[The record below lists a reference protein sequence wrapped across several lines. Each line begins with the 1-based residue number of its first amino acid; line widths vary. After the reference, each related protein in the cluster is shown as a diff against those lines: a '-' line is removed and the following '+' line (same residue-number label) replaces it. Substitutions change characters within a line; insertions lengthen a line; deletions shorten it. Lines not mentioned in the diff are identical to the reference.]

1 LAQDLIS
8 PANEWGRFFTRTL
21 GELIMKTVK
30 WLGCVVALAA
40 VLNGGRADAAG
51 LLVADG
57 GLGGVLEIKE
67 QTVRVTINNGV
78 AVTDVEQVF
87 LNTENRV
94 VEALY
99 TFPVPKNASVANFS
113 MWIAGKEMIGEVVEK
128 ERARQIYE
136 SYKQVRRDPG
146 LLEQVDYKTFEMRIF
161 PIPAGAEQRV
171 KVTYYQELD
180 FDHDWAT
187 YVYPLATV
195 TRTGIDQRTTGKF
208 ALTLDVKSEA
218 PIVQIESPSHRDDF
232 VMVNHAPQYAQA
244 SLETDGGDLSRDL
257 VIAYK
262 IARPR
267 TGLDLIASKRSSE
280 DGFFQLTLTAGEEL
294 AELNQG
300 MDYVFILDV
309 SGSMAN
315 DGKLGLSRGSVFA
328 FIESL
333 GPEDRFEV
341 ITFNMAAN
349 PLFKDL
355 RQVGEESKSEALTFL
370 ERQRAAGGTVLRPA
384 LSTAYRYQDSDRTLN
399 VVVLSDGM
407 TEQNEQRELLQL
419 IQERPSGS
427 RVFCI
432 GVGNEVNRPLL
443 SQLAEGAGG
452 LAAFVSQGD
461 DFQRQAEAFRRKLMR
476 PAMRNIRLDFAGAA
490 VYDVEPQT
498 LPDLFHGSPLRVY
511 GRYKK
516 AGPVA
521 VTLAA
526 DVQGAPIK
534 QTVELK
540 LPEND
545 ANNPEI
551 ERMWASGRVERLL
564 AEERAAGAEKHK
576 NEIVQLCEGFSIV
589 SPYASFLVL
598 ENDAEYQRWKI
609 DRRNALRIEADRAAQ
624 ELVRKELARLRDQA
638 VANLGPQPAAE
649 ATSAATRLPANTTST
664 GPAPGVA
671 PSPTELAASPGSGN
685 NRDLQLPSFNGGGGG
700 GAVDPLTGALA
711 IALAGAA
718 AAAARRR
725 KA

>member
-1 LAQDLIS
+1 
-8 PANEWGRFFTRTL
+8 
-21 GELIMKTVK
+21 MKAVK
-30 WLGCVVALAA
+30 WLGCAVALAA
-40 VLNGGRADAAG
+40 AVLCGGEARAAG

-57 GLGGVLEIKE
+57 GFGGVLEIKE

-99 TFPVPKNASVANFS
+99 TFPVPKSASVANFS
-113 MWIAGKEMIGEVVEK
+113 MWIGGQEMIGEVIEK

-232 VMVNHAPQYAQA
+232 VMINHAPQYAQA

-262 IARPR
+262 VARPR
-267 TGLDLIASKRSSE
+267 TGLDLIASKRTSE

-328 FIESL
+328 FIEAL

-349 PLFKDL
+349 PLFKNL
-355 RQVGEESKSEALTFL
+355 QPVGEQAKNDSRAFL

-384 LSTAYRYQDSDRTLN
+384 LSAAYRYQESDRTLN
-399 VVVLSDGM
+399 VVILSDGM

-443 SQLAEGAGG
+443 AQLAEGSGG

-476 PAMRNIRLDFAGAA
+476 PAMRNIRLDFVGAS
-490 VYDVEPQT
+490 VYDIEPQT

-511 GRYKK
+511 GRYKQ
-516 AGPVA
+516 AGPVG

-526 DVQGAPIK
+526 EVQGAPIN

-540 LPEND
+540 LPDND

-551 ERMWASGRVERLL
+551 ERMWASRRVDRLL
-564 AEERAAGAEKHK
+564 SEERAAGAEKHK
-576 NEIVQLCEGFSIV
+576 REIVQLCEGYSIV

-609 DRRNALRIEADRAAQ
+609 DRRNAVRIQGDRAAQ
-624 ELVRKELARLRDQA
+624 EQVRKELARLREQA
-638 VANLGPQPAAE
+638 IANLGPQPAANSNP
-649 ATSAATRLPANTTST
+649 TTAATPSVPADTGTTP
-664 GPAPGVA
+664 PAA
-671 PSPTELAASPGSGN
+671 PNPTEVAATPNSSN
-685 NRDLQLPSFNGGGGG
+685 SRDLQLPSFGGGGGGGGG
-700 GAVDPLTGALA
+700 GAIDPLTGTLAL
-711 IALAGAA
+711 ALAGAA

-725 KA
+725 NRRP

>member
-1 LAQDLIS
+1 
-8 PANEWGRFFTRTL
+8 
-21 GELIMKTVK
+21 MKALR
-30 WLGCVVALAA
+30 WLSCVVALVAF
-40 VLNGGRADAAG
+40 GGAEVQAAG

-57 GLGGVLEIKE
+57 GFGGVLEIKE
-67 QTVRVTINNGV
+67 HTARVTINNGV

-87 LNTENRV
+87 VNTENRV

-99 TFPVPKNASVANFS
+99 TFPVPKGASVANFS
-113 MWIAGKEMIGEVVEK
+113 MWIEGKEMIGEVVEK

-208 ALTLDVKSEA
+208 AFTLDVKSEA
-218 PIVQIESPSHRDDF
+218 PIVKIESPSHADNF
-232 VMVNHAPQYAQA
+232 VMVSHVPQYAQG

-267 TGLDLIASKRSSE
+267 TGLDLIASKTSSE
-280 DGFFQLTLTAGEEL
+280 DGFFQLTLTTGEEL
-294 AELNQG
+294 AELNSG

-315 DGKLGLSRGSVFA
+315 DGKLGLSRGSVGA
-328 FIESL
+328 FIDAL

-341 ITFNMAAN
+341 ITFNLTAN
-349 PLFKDL
+349 PLFSEL
-355 RQVGEESKSEALTFL
+355 RDVEDKAKNDARNFL
-370 ERQRAAGGTVLRPA
+370 QSQRAAGGTVLRPA
-384 LSTAYRYQDSDRTLN
+384 ISTAYRYQDPDRLLN

-407 TEQNEQRELLQL
+407 TEQSEQRELLQL
-419 IQERPSGS
+419 IQERPAGS

-461 DFQRQAEAFRRKLMR
+461 DFQRQADAFRRKLMR
-476 PAMRNIRLDFAGAA
+476 PAMRDIRLEFSGAS
-490 VYDVEPQT
+490 VYDVEPQE
-498 LPDLFHGSPLRVY
+498 LPDLFHGSPLRIY

-516 AGPVA
+516 AGPVE

-526 DVQGAPIK
+526 DVQGSPIN
-534 QTVELK
+534 QTVGLK
-540 LPEND
+540 LPESD
-545 ANNPEI
+545 QDNPEV
-551 ERMWASGRVERLL
+551 ERMWASRRVERLM
-564 AEERAAGAEKHK
+564 AEERIANASKHK
-576 NEIVQLCEGFSIV
+576 AEIVRLCEGFSIV

-598 ENDAEYQRWKI
+598 ENDGEYQRWKI
-609 DRRNALRIEADRAAQ
+609 DRRNAARIQGDRAAQ
-624 ELVRKELARLRDQA
+624 ERVRKELDRLREQSI
-638 VANLGPQPAAE
+638 ANLGPQQERDSERTVSQSPVDTALPSPAAP
-649 ATSAATRLPANTTST
+649 TI
-664 GPAPGVA
+664 
-671 PSPTELAASPGSGN
+671 SPELAATPSSSDG
-685 NRDLQLPSFNGGGGG
+685 RDLDLPGVSGGGGGGG
-700 GAVDPLTGALA
+700 GAIDPLTGLLALT
-711 IALAGAA
+711 LAGAA

-725 KA
+725 G